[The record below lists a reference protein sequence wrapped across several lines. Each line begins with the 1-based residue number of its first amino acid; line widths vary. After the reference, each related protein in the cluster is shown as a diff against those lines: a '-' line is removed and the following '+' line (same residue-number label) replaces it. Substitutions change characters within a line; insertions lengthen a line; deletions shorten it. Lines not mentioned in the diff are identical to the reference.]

1 MLSLLCY
8 LSYVITTMFLFA
20 SRVYSLVRDTT
31 VLGSVLPE
39 LGACCRARAA

>member
-1 MLSLLCY
+1 MLW
-8 LSYVITTMFLFA
+8 TMFRFA